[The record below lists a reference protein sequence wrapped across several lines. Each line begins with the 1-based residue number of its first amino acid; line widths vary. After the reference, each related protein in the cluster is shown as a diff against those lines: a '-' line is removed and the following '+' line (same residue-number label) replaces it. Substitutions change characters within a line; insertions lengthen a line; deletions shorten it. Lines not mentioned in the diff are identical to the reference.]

1 MAHGFEKAR
10 GRDAAKD
17 TVAVLGDSTFF
28 HSGIT
33 GLINMNYNQS
43 AGTVIVLD
51 NRITGMTGHQDN
63 PSTGKNAKG
72 EAAPA
77 IDIAG
82 IARACGVKHVTEV
95 DPFDLEAVEK
105 AVKEETARE
114 ELSVIITKRPCA
126 LIVKQPDIPH
136 KVTDVRISEEQVY
149 SPLIEEGGADV
160 IIAFEEL
167 EAYRWISYLKKDGAI
182 FVNAQQIKPM
192 PVILGAAE
200 YPEDAVG
207 FLEEHAN
214 KVVCLDALGIAEGC
228 GSAKAVNTVLLG
240 AVARELPFSKESWLK
255 QIEETVK
262 PKFIDLNKEAFEK
275 GYQA

>member
-1 MAHGFEKAR
+1 MKN
-10 GRDAAKD
+10 
-17 TVAVLGDSTFF
+17 
-28 HSGIT
+28 
-33 GLINMNYNQS
+33 IN
-43 AGTVIVLD
+43 I
-51 NRITGMTGHQDN
+51 
-63 PSTGKNAKG
+63 
-72 EAAPA
+72 
-77 IDIAG
+77 
-82 IARACGVKHVTEV
+82 
-95 DPFDLEAVEK
+95 
-105 AVKEETARE
+105 
-114 ELSVIITKRPCA
+114 
-126 LIVKQPDIPH
+126 LIVGVGGQGTLLASVLLGKLALEEGYDVKLAEVHGMAQRGGSV
-136 KVTDVRISEEQVY
+136 VTHVRISEEQVY

-167 EAYRWISYLKKDGAI
+167 EAYRWISYLKKNGAI

>member
-1 MAHGFEKAR
+1 MKN
-10 GRDAAKD
+10 
-17 TVAVLGDSTFF
+17 
-28 HSGIT
+28 
-33 GLINMNYNQS
+33 IN
-43 AGTVIVLD
+43 I
-51 NRITGMTGHQDN
+51 
-63 PSTGKNAKG
+63 
-72 EAAPA
+72 
-77 IDIAG
+77 
-82 IARACGVKHVTEV
+82 
-95 DPFDLEAVEK
+95 
-105 AVKEETARE
+105 
-114 ELSVIITKRPCA
+114 
-126 LIVKQPDIPH
+126 LIVGVGGQGTLLASVLLGKLALEEGYDVKLAEVHGMAQRGGSV
-136 KVTDVRISEEQVY
+136 VTHVRISEEQVY